1 MRTSTPT
8 TLCKIQLLAKV
19 LLSILA
25 INLCLGTSDRASAI
39 PTTPTPTPTNTTPT
53 NTAPTVITPTTTTPN
68 GPICA
73 NVNINIQNR
82 TPDTVKITKLEFLN
96 PDTNTFLPKNIGQQ
110 LLQSGTGNQVT
121 RDFEGLG
128 KNERTKL
135 RVTYQHKQGANSFA
149 TPVSETTDR
158 FVCIGGSTHRIV
170 LNK

>member
-1 MRTSTPT
+1 MKTSTTT
-8 TLCKIQLLAKV
+8 TLSKFQLPAKV

-25 INLCLGTSDRASAI
+25 INLCLGTSDQASAI
-39 PTTPTPTPTNTTPT
+39 PTNTTPT
-53 NTAPTVITPTTTTPN
+53 NTTPTVITPTTTTIPTATTPN

-82 TPDTVKITKLEFLN
+82 TPDTVKITKLEFLD
-96 PDTNTFLPKNIGQQ
+96 PDTNTFLDKNIAQQ

-121 RDFEGLG
+121 RDLAGLG

-135 RVTYQHKQGANSFA
+135 RVTYQHKQGASFA
-149 TPVSETTDR
+149 AAVSETTDR
-158 FVCIGGSTHRIV
+158 FVCVDGSTHRVV

>member
-1 MRTSTPT
+1 MKTFTTT
-8 TLCKIQLLAKV
+8 TLGKFQLPVTV

-25 INLCLGTSDRASAI
+25 INLCLGTSDRASAV
-39 PTTPTPTPTNTTPT
+39 PTNTISPSSTPI
-53 NTAPTVITPTTTTPN
+53 VITPTAS

-82 TPDTVKITKLEFLN
+82 TPDTVKITKLEFLD
-96 PDTNTFLPKNIGQQ
+96 PDTNTFLDKNIAQQ

-121 RDFEGLG
+121 RDLAGLG

-135 RVTYQHKQGANSFA
+135 RVTYQHKQGASFA
-149 TPVSETTDR
+149 AAVSETTDR
-158 FVCIGGSTHRIV
+158 FVCVDGSSHRIV